1 MKNTKLP
8 TPSGF
13 IKAKQGELKPNQI
26 GLCNLY
32 LKTVNKKGC
41 RVRELI
47 LKDTVFAYGESG
59 KQELLEYNKIED
71 RRIICRTGLKE
82 DLIITNI
89 DVIST
94 HGFRN
99 LNQTI

>member
-1 MKNTKLP
+1 M
-8 TPSGF
+8 
-13 IKAKQGELKPNQI
+13 KPNQI
-26 GLCNLY
+26 VLCNLH
-32 LKTVNKKGC
+32 LKTIKRKGHT
-41 RVRELI
+41 VKELI
-47 LKDTVFAYGESG
+47 LKDTVFAYGETG
-59 KQELLEYNKIED
+59 KQELLDYNKIED
-71 RRIICRTGLKE
+71 RRIIHRTGLKE